1 MSLPPAEPNPHVQ
14 LRLAAEGRLKEGTAP
29 PTKGW
34 PTGTNTLGL
43 LYKLASSPESADDAL
58 KLLHE
63 LQVHQVELDLQH
75 EQVEATRREID
86 EDLSH
91 YKWLYEAAP
100 VAYFS
105 VDFAGYILEGNVA
118 GAELFGLELADLSG
132 RRLESLLATADRPV
146 LLGLLQELRE
156 GLLRASCDVQAGGG
170 NATQRLRVVASAAP
184 DGAGFLLAFVPLTD
198 RSQDGRAS
206 LSLVGRPTQT

>member
-1 MSLPPAEPNPHVQ
+1 MSLPADRNPHLQ
-14 LRLAAEGRLKEGTAP
+14 LRLDAEGLLKEGTAP
-29 PTKGW
+29 RTKGW
-34 PTGTNTLGL
+34 PTGTSTLGL
-43 LYKLASSPESADDAL
+43 LYKLASSPESAEDAL

-86 EDLSH
+86 DDLTH

-105 VDFAGYILEGNVA
+105 VDFAGHILEGNVA
-118 GAELFGLELADLSG
+118 AAELFGLAVPDLSG
-132 RRLESLLATADRPV
+132 RRIESLLAPADRPV

-156 GLLRASCDVQAGGG
+156 GRSRASCDVQSAKGS
-170 NATQRLRVVASAAP
+170 ATQPLRVVASAVA
-184 DGAGFLLAFVPLTD
+184 DGAGLLVAIVPLTD
-198 RSQDGRAS
+198 RAGDERAS
-206 LSLVGRPTQT
+206 LSVVGRPT

>member
-1 MSLPPAEPNPHVQ
+1 MSLPANPNPHVQ
-14 LRLAAEGRLKEGTAP
+14 LRLAAEGLLKEGTAP

-34 PTGTNTLGL
+34 PTGTNTLSL

-86 EDLSH
+86 AELTH
-91 YKWLYEAAP
+91 YKWLYDAAP

-105 VDFAGYILEGNVA
+105 VDFAGHILEGNVA
-118 GAELFGLELADLSG
+118 AAELFGLAVPELSG
-132 RRLESLLATADRPV
+132 RRVETLLAPGDRPA
-146 LLGLLQELRE
+146 LLELLQDLRE
-156 GLLRASCDVQAGGG
+156 RPSKASCDVQSAKG
-170 NATQRLRVVASAAP
+170 NATQRLRIVASAAP
-184 DGAGFLLAFVPLTD
+184 EGAGFLLAFVPLAD
-198 RSQDGRAS
+198 RSGADVR
-206 LSLVGRPTQT
+206 R

>member
-1 MSLPPAEPNPHVQ
+1 MSLPANPNPHLQ
-14 LRLAAEGRLKEGTAP
+14 LRLDAEGLLKKGAAP

-34 PTGTNTLGL
+34 PTGTNTLSL

-86 EDLSH
+86 EDFTH
-91 YKWLYEAAP
+91 YKWLYDAAP
-100 VAYFS
+100 VPYFS
-105 VDFAGYILEGNVA
+105 VDFAGNILEGNLA
-118 GAELFGLELADLSG
+118 ASELFGLAVTDLSG
-132 RRLESLLATADRPV
+132 RRVESLLAPRDRPV
-146 LLGLLQELRE
+146 LLELLQELRE
-156 GLLRASCDVQAGGG
+156 GLSRASCDVQSEKG

-184 DGAGFLLAFVPLTD
+184 GGAGFLLALVPLTD
-198 RSQDGRAS
+198 RGGDGRVS
-206 LSLVGRPTQT
+206 LSLVGRPT